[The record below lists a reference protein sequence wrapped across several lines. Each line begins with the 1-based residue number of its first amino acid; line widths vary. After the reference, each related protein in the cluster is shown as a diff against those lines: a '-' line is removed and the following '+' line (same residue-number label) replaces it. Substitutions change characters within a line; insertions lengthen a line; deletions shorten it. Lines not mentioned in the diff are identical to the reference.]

1 VTDPCGHV
9 FHRKCFTG
17 WANASYSKQPLA
29 RIKCPTCNK
38 HTDKAIDI
46 YLEVTGLNL
55 ESVSGEDDKS
65 NVLNVKIKEL
75 SARLSGCA
83 KEVAKLKH
91 EARRVDEL
99 ELEMKEA
106 KMEITCERLNNETLK
121 GELKKAENV
130 ANQKVENVRRQSTIV
145 QQSLRSEN
153 SRLKTENEALLPMK
167 QDMNRISAD
176 NQRMKRKL
184 HEMESDMKK
193 KGSADDQLLR
203 YQVALKEA
211 KDTIKRMQLRG
222 VTNGDEL
229 KFENKSLKS
238 RIKKLEAERQECVIE
253 DVSVPKRKRHPS
265 SMGDASMY
273 GRRIVPQPDPAR
285 QVVKWAISQESSSV
299 PPVEMTHALVAYEHS
314 QKRAAVARDL
324 WNKEKRGGLQHFTR
338 VADKFKKT
346 EEKQR
351 VKGIESFFQK
361 RNLKRS

>member
-55 ESVSGEDDKS
+55 ESFNGDDDGS
-65 NVLNVKIKEL
+65 NVLNAKIKEL
-75 SARLSGCA
+75 SARLSGYA
-83 KEVAKLKH
+83 KEAAELKH
-91 EARRVDEL
+91 EARRVNEL
-99 ELEMKEA
+99 ESEMKEA
-106 KMEITCERLNNETLK
+106 KMEITCERLKNETLK

-130 ANQKVENVRRQSTIV
+130 ANQKVESLRRQSTIV
-145 QQSLRSEN
+145 QQGLRSEN

-167 QDMNRISAD
+167 QDMSRISAD

-184 HEMESDMKK
+184 HGMESDMKK
-193 KGSADDQLLR
+193 KGSADDQFLR
-203 YQVALKEA
+203 YQTALKEA

-229 KFENKSLKS
+229 KVENKRLKA

-253 DVSVPKRKRHPS
+253 DVSVPKRKRFPS
-265 SMGDASMY
+265 SMGNASMY
-273 GRRIVPQPDPAR
+273 GRRIPQLDPAR
-285 QVVKWAISQESSSV
+285 QVVERAISQESSSV
-299 PPVEMTHALVAYEHS
+299 PPVEKTNAPVVYEHS

-324 WNKEKRGGLQHFTR
+324 WKKEKRGGLQHLTR
-338 VADKFKKT
+338 VAEKFKKA

-361 RNLKRS
+361 SNSKRS